1 MSLPTLAKGLS
12 ARLLV
17 LTVAFV
23 MLAEVLI
30 YTPSIGRYRLDYLQ
44 EKMASAHLAV
54 LALEATPDQMVSPEL
69 ERELLSHVGAES
81 IALTK
86 PGAGKLM
93 LMSDMPTSVAE
104 TYDMR
109 AAGPM
114 RLIGD
119 AFGTLARGGE
129 RQIRVLGDSPKDPQV
144 MVDLVLDEAPLHAAM
159 LDFSWRILGLSLVIS
174 GVTAALVFLSL
185 AWIMV
190 RPMRRL
196 TESMVAFSRNPEDAR
211 QVVEWRGRQD
221 EIGVAQRELANMQET
236 LRTTLNQK
244 TRLAALGVAV
254 SKITHDLKNILATAR
269 LVSDRLSDSQ
279 DPEVRRVAPTLLRSI
294 DRAVNL
300 CLQTLDF
307 AKEGQPKLRFEPICL
322 SQLAEEV
329 GEALLAEGL
338 GERRWLNELPEDVGV
353 EADSAQLFRVF
364 HNLGRNAYEAGA
376 REVRVAGKTVGEGI
390 LEIDISDDGPGLPER
405 ARDHLF
411 QPFEA
416 SSRPGGTGLGL
427 AISRDLVRAH
437 GGSLELVASDA
448 RGSCFRIRLPAA
460 SLLARQTPTEAA

>member
-1 MSLPTLAKGLS
+1 MSLPPLAKGLS

-30 YTPSIGRYRLDYLQ
+30 YTPSIGRFRLDYLE

-86 PGAGKLM
+86 PGSGKLM
-93 LMSDMPTSVAE
+93 LMSDMPTSVSQ
-104 TYDMR
+104 TYDLQ
-109 AAGPM
+109 AAGPIT
-114 RLIGD
+114 LIGD
-119 AFGTLARGGE
+119 ALHTLASGGD
-129 RQIRVLGDSPKDPQV
+129 RYIRVLGESPKDPKV

-174 GVTAALVFLSL
+174 GFTAALVFLSL

-196 TESMVAFSRNPEDAR
+196 TESMVAFSRDPEDVR
-211 QVVEWRGRQD
+211 RIVQWRGRSD

-269 LVSDRLSDSQ
+269 LVSDRLADSQ

-307 AKEGQPKLRFEPICL
+307 AKEGQPKLRFEAICL
-322 SQLAEEV
+322 RQLAEEV
-329 GEALLAEGL
+329 GQALLAEGL
-338 GERRWLNELPEDVGV
+338 GERRWVNELADDVGV
-353 EADSAQLFRVF
+353 EADSEQLFRVF
-364 HNLGRNAYEAGA
+364 HNLGRNAFEAGA
-376 REVRVAGKTVGEGI
+376 REVRISGRAGDEGTFA
-390 LEIDISDDGPGLPER
+390 IDIADDGPGLPER
-405 ARDHLF
+405 AREHIF

-437 GGSLELVASDA
+437 GGSLELVSSDA
-448 RGSCFRIRLPAA
+448 RGSRFRIRLPEA
-460 SLLARQTPTEAA
+460 SLLAQQSPTEAA